1 MPLSP
6 SASSFLRQEIGMD
19 SLRLFPR
26 VRDDP
31 FDLAGTVLTTD
42 ELAAA
47 YSGIRQSRMRKS
59 GRCPLFLL
67 LSRKLRRSAGNGG
80 ADAYSICH
88 CRPFAAR
95 PVRHFTESP
104 RSHPLF

>member
-47 YSGIRQSRMRKS
+47 YSGIRQ
-59 GRCPLFLL
+59 
-67 LSRKLRRSAGNGG
+67 AGCGKAGG
-80 ADAYSICH
+80 ARFFC
-88 CRPFAAR
+88 C
-95 PVRHFTESP
+95 
-104 RSHPLF
+104 